1 MLTPVKFKKL
11 SDDLKKYNKYLI
23 KNKLDLD
30 GMDESKTR
38 SIIDRF
44 LMGISG
50 YDFKDIRTEYRIQ
63 DKYVD
68 YAIELEDA
76 KGKDKIRYFLVEVK
90 AYKFKL
96 SENHLRQAI
105 DYATD
110 EGIDWVL
117 LTNARQFDL
126 YKILWGKP
134 IDKRKVFTVDL
145 SDKLDKNQLEESASN
160 LQYLHK
166 DVITKGSLDS
176 LWAKCDAL
184 DPITVANILC
194 GNYVINHIKRTLK
207 NEYKYKPSD
216 QEIINSIKRVF
227 KESIDVE
234 NKIKGI
240 KKTRKSKL
248 SGNKKTKVCK
258 DTINGTQPLTD
269 LPS

>member
-1 MLTPVKFKKL
+1 MLTPAKFKKL
-11 SDDLKKYNKYLI
+11 SDDLKKYNKYLS
-23 KNKLDLD
+23 KNNFDEI
-30 GMDESKTR
+30 DESKTR

-44 LMGISG
+44 LMRILG
-50 YDFKDIRTEYRIQ
+50 YDFKDIGTEYRIK

-68 YAIELEDA
+68 YAIKLEDP
-76 KGKDKIRYFLVEVK
+76 KRKEVVICFIVEVK
-90 AYKFKL
+90 AYKLKL

-145 SDKLDKNQLEESASN
+145 LDKNQLKESASN

-194 GNYVINHIKRTLK
+194 GSYVINHIKRTLK

-240 KKTRKSKL
+240 KKTRKSKP

-269 LPS
+269 LPT